1 MTSVQFKKFVFSLLL
16 SLVTLG
22 VHAQF
27 VSASVGINGLTCS
40 QCSRSVEM
48 QLRKLPFVKDVDMNL
63 EQTEGRIVFR
73 ENKKVDIA
81 GIAKAVK
88 DAGFSVR
95 FLKARVKKSSVQ
107 LSDQGCFSYN
117 GNSYTFLGTSPLP
130 AAEVFNIRFLGKGF
144 SAGNELKNYDL
155 SAKGKCMGRNNYFV
169 IAE

>member
-16 SLVTLG
+16 SLVTWG
-22 VHAQF
+22 VHGQF
-27 VSASVGINGLTCS
+27 VDASVGINGLTCS

-48 QLRKLPFVKDVDMNL
+48 QLRKLSFVKDVDMNL

-81 GIAKAVK
+81 ALSGAVK

-95 FLKARVKKSSVQ
+95 FLKARIKKNAIQ
-107 LSDQGCFSYN
+107 LSDQGCFSYE
-117 GNSYTFLGTSPLP
+117 GNSYTFVGGSPLP
-130 AAEVFNIRFLGKGF
+130 APDVFSIRFVGKGF
-144 SAGNELKNYDL
+144 LAGNELKKYDIP
-155 SAKGKCMGRNNYFV
+155 AKGKCPGKAHYFV